1 MEIILREQVEKLGDR
16 GDIVKVKAG
25 YARNFLLP
33 QRKAILVTPHNVR
46 QVEQEKVAL
55 VRREAIE
62 KKESELLAQQLSE
75 LILERARTRRSEE
88 KDANQQLASEEQAK
102 TATVE
107 TFLRPALLLGHVAE
121 ALVEAGELVLGVT
134 CWGAGGASA
143 VGAGGA
149 DRVLL
154 AQPPQDV
161 YTHQGPEK
169 SLAAGGAGLTD
180 L

>member
-1 MEIILREQVEKLGDR
+1 MEIILREQIEKLGDR

-75 LILERARTRRSEE
+75 LNLEFSRKVGENEVLYGSVTTMDIVQILLEKGFEIEKRKINLEE
-88 KDANQQLASEEQAK
+88 PLKSLGKHEVPIKLHREV
-102 TATVE
+102 T
-107 TFLRPALLLGHVAE
+107 ALLKIE
-121 ALVEAGELVLGVT
+121 VLK
-134 CWGAGGASA
+134 
-143 VGAGGA
+143 
-149 DRVLL
+149 
-154 AQPPQDV
+154 
-161 YTHQGPEK
+161 EE
-169 SLAAGGAGLTD
+169 
-180 L
+180 

>member
-75 LILERARTRRSEE
+75 LNLEFSRKVGENEVLYGSVTTMDIVQILLEKGFEIEKRKINLEE
-88 KDANQQLASEEQAK
+88 PLKSLGKHEVPIKLHREV
-102 TATVE
+102 T
-107 TFLRPALLLGHVAE
+107 ALLKIE
-121 ALVEAGELVLGVT
+121 VLK
-134 CWGAGGASA
+134 
-143 VGAGGA
+143 
-149 DRVLL
+149 
-154 AQPPQDV
+154 
-161 YTHQGPEK
+161 EE
-169 SLAAGGAGLTD
+169 
-180 L
+180 

>member
-25 YARNFLLP
+25 YARNLLLP

-75 LILERARTRRSEE
+75 LNLEFSRKVGENEVLYGSVTTMDIVQILLEKGFEIEKRKINLEE
-88 KDANQQLASEEQAK
+88 PLKSLGKHEVPIKLHREV
-102 TATVE
+102 T
-107 TFLRPALLLGHVAE
+107 ALLKIE
-121 ALVEAGELVLGVT
+121 VLK
-134 CWGAGGASA
+134 
-143 VGAGGA
+143 
-149 DRVLL
+149 
-154 AQPPQDV
+154 
-161 YTHQGPEK
+161 EE
-169 SLAAGGAGLTD
+169 
-180 L
+180 